1 MSTLRV
7 RSSQPRDRR
16 SSLMP
21 LALRD
26 GTLTHHRCSAM
37 MTDHKGEVETLNFI
51 KNKPLPSAI
60 RLA

>member
-37 MTDHKGEVETLNFI
+37 MTDHKGEV
-51 KNKPLPSAI
+51 KP
-60 RLA
+60 